1 MELAFYR
8 KAREFR
14 HTKET
19 DNPPKQQGETGWLG
33 MKRVGLGSASFL

>member
-14 HTKET
+14 HTKEM
-19 DNPPKQQGETGWLG
+19 DNPPKQQGVKLDGWE
-33 MKRVGLGSASFL
+33 